1 MNNRLYCTFVEP
13 NEINEISKKI
23 QSSYKVLFDKI
34 FVLES
39 LDGEKVML
47 TYNVD
52 LGNSNGEFAIGN
64 TILVHRKKQT
74 NTLYTINALNELIK
88 SLNNGVLDK
97 SYSINWDDYKN
108 CILLVQ
114 ADGYKKIKKEN
125 HKEMT
130 KAKLFNYLIQSKET
144 DQNMY
149 TLSVIHTALKKFKTK
164 IVLYN
169 YDAFVFDFCDV
180 EYDGLFKTLEHIVSD
195 EYPISIKK
203 GNHYGALYEI

>member
-1 MNNRLYCTFVEP
+1 MNNRLYCTFVEA
-13 NEINEISKKI
+13 NEIKETSEKI

-97 SYSINWDDYKN
+97 SYSIDWNDYKN

-114 ADGYKKIKKEN
+114 ADGYKKI
-125 HKEMT
+125 
-130 KAKLFNYLIQSKET
+130 
-144 DQNMY
+144 D
-149 TLSVIHTALKKFKTK
+149 TK
-164 IVLYN
+164 I
-169 YDAFVFDFCDV
+169 
-180 EYDGLFKTLEHIVSD
+180 K
-195 EYPISIKK
+195 
-203 GNHYGALYEI
+203 EIINLS

>member
-13 NEINEISKKI
+13 NEIEEIIQKI

-39 LDGEKVML
+39 LDGEKIML

-52 LGNSNGEFAIGN
+52 MGNVEGEFAVGN

-97 SYSINWDDYKN
+97 SFSIDWNNYRN

-114 ADGYKKIKKEN
+114 AEGYTKVNTKIKEIIN
-125 HKEMT
+125 
-130 KAKLFNYLIQSKET
+130 
-144 DQNMY
+144 
-149 TLSVIHTALKKFKTK
+149 LS
-164 IVLYN
+164 
-169 YDAFVFDFCDV
+169 
-180 EYDGLFKTLEHIVSD
+180 
-195 EYPISIKK
+195 
-203 GNHYGALYEI
+203 